1 MLARRS
7 EGQGQLTRVHV
18 IGAGISGLSCALQ
31 LAKAGHEVVVHEAA
45 GRAGGRCRSY
55 FDLELGCLIDNGSH
69 MLLGANR
76 ATRAYLSQ
84 IGALDDLT
92 EIAPAAFPF
101 HDVETGK
108 RWRLRPNAGPIPIWP
123 LFRSRRVPGSRASD
137 YVAVLRLARARD
149 DQTIADCVGTGEP
162 LFEGFWQPMSR
173 AVLNT
178 DANEGSARLL
188 WAMLSET
195 FFKGESACRPL
206 YFGKGL
212 SPTLVDPALAALE
225 RLGAGMRFKAR
236 LRSIAWAGQWATAL
250 NFAGETTDLNGDR
263 VVLAVPADACAA
275 LLPGVTTPTD
285 FRAIVNVHFRLDKPI
300 ALPWGIPFLGLIGT
314 EAQWIFARDDILSVT
329 ISAADRH
336 VDADAEKIAELVWGE
351 IRAAIGNTVSA
362 MQRYRVIKEKRAT
375 IAQTPAQNRLRPP
388 PRTDLEN
395 VFLAGDWTA
404 TGLPATIE
412 GSVRSGIAAA
422 DCVLSDLKR
431 S

>member
-1 MLARRS
+1 M
-7 EGQGQLTRVHV
+7 
-18 IGAGISGLSCALQ
+18 
-31 LAKAGHEVVVHEAA
+31 
-45 GRAGGRCRSY
+45 
-55 FDLELGCLIDNGSH
+55 IDNGSH

-84 IGALDDLT
+84 IGTLDDLT

-101 HDVETGK
+101 HDVATGE
-108 RWRLRPNAGPIPIWP
+108 RWQLRPNAGPIPIWP

-137 YVAVLRLARARD
+137 YVSVLRLARAGEH
-149 DQTIADCVGTGEP
+149 QTIADCVGTGAP

-195 FFKGESACRPL
+195 FFKGEAACRPL

-212 SPTLVDPALAALE
+212 SPTLVDPALTALE
-225 RLGAGMRFKAR
+225 RLGAGIRFKVR
-236 LRSIAWAGQWATAL
+236 LRSISTDGQRATAL
-250 NFAGETTDLNGDR
+250 NFTGEMTDLNSER
-263 VVLAVPADACAA
+263 VVLAIPADACAA
-275 LLPGVTTPTD
+275 LLPELTTPTD
-285 FRAIVNVHFRLDKPI
+285 FRAIVNAHFRLDKPF
-300 ALPWGIPFLGLIGT
+300 ALPWGMPFLGLVGT
-314 EAQWIFARDDILSVT
+314 EAQWIFLRDDVLSVT

-336 VDADAEKIAELVWGE
+336 VEAPAEDIAELVWGE
-351 IRAAIGNTVSA
+351 IRAALGNSVSA
-362 MQRYRVIKEKRAT
+362 MPRYRVIKEKRAT

-388 PRTDLEN
+388 TRTNLEN

-412 GSVRSGIAAA
+412 GSARSGISAA
-422 DCVLSDLKR
+422 DCVLADLKR
-431 S
+431 L